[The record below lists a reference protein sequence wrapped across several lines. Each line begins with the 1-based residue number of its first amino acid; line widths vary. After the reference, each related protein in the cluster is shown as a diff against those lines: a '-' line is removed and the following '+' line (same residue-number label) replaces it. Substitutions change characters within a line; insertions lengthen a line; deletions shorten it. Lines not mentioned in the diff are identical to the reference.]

1 MGTEQNAGQG
11 EKVGSLET
19 VVLDTRDPRGLAGFY
34 AKLIGAKV
42 VTEDE
47 TWVTIADDDGRRLSF
62 QRSPEHGAPK
72 FPDPA
77 GAQQFHLDI
86 RVTDVDAA
94 ERQVLALGA
103 TRVPDAHEDNTF
115 RVFRDP
121 AGHPFCLVWD

>member
-1 MGTEQNAGQG
+1 MIG
-11 EKVGSLET
+11 ELET
-19 VVLDTRDPRGLAGFY
+19 VVLDTRDPRGLAKFY
-34 AKLIGAKV
+34 TQLLGARV
-42 VTEDE
+42 VVDRED
-47 TWVTIADDDGRRLSF
+47 WVSIADDHGRKLSF
-62 QRSPEHGAPK
+62 QTSPEHEPPR

-77 GAQQFHLDI
+77 GSQQSHIDI

-103 TRVPDAHEDNTF
+103 TRVPDAHEDSTF